1 MSVHI
6 PHTNQSTVSNFPQRQ
21 PIAINGF
28 CRVTKYRP
36 CRVCRKP
43 DWCGYTA
50 DEQTSICMRVS
61 NGSKGTSRNGGNIF
75 HHNRL
80 FLVANPRTNRK
91 QASPPIEIAPIKIRN
106 AVYEELIRR
115 SPAPKYYSQLI
126 DGPNGLLSRG
136 LSESATENYGGLP
149 RTQKERASLAH
160 TLNKFLKVRFPKY
173 AVRSTHAAMIGIP
186 GFWQDETGNV
196 QLFNPRDYNLPLLV
210 IPYRDDRGRIQACQL
225 RLHRNDLRTGEKKY
239 RWLACPFPFR
249 GASSGAP
256 IHFTFKPVDLPPGKT
271 VIITEGTL
279 KADVLVSLRPKA
291 RVIATSGVGCSHAE
305 IIEAVRDYNALI
317 AFDADYKTNPA
328 VARQLARLIAA
339 RERDV
344 VIHRLSTST
353 KILSWQRYNGIDEPV
368 LVNNSLETKTI
379 LQWMSTLEGKP
390 LLEVRGVWDQ
400 MGYTPTPSPSTTM
413 LSGPRWLRSPR
424 LRA

>member
-1 MSVHI
+1 MSVHNL
-6 PHTNQSTVSNFPQRQ
+6 HTSQYTVSNFPQRQ
-21 PIAINGF
+21 PIAVNGF
-28 CRVTKYRP
+28 CRITKYRP
-36 CRVCRKP
+36 CRVCGKP
-43 DWCGYTA
+43 DWCGYTT
-50 DEQTSICMRVS
+50 DEQTSICMRIS

-80 FLVANPRTNRK
+80 FLVASPRIARR
-91 QASPPIEIAPIKIRN
+91 QAPPPIEKAPIEVRN
-106 AVYEELIRR
+106 AVYQELIRR
-115 SPAPKYYSQLI
+115 SPAVKYYSQLI
-126 DGPNGLLSRG
+126 DGPGELLSRG
-136 LSESATENYGGLP
+136 LRETETKDYGALP
-149 RTQKERASLAH
+149 RTQKERAGLAH
-160 TLNKFLKVRFPKY
+160 TLNKFLKVRFPEY
-173 AVRSTHAAMIGIP
+173 AVRSTHAAIIGIP

-196 QLFNPRDYNLPLLV
+196 QLFNPRDYNIPLLV

-317 AFDADYKTNPA
+317 AFDVDYKTNPA

-339 RERDV
+339 REQDIAAHQLTTTTR
-344 VIHRLSTST
+344 IIT
-353 KILSWQRYNGIDEPV
+353 WQRCKGIDDAILAHVP
-368 LVNNSLETKTI
+368 LETMSI
-379 LQWMSTLEGKP
+379 LQWTLTFEGRP
-390 LLEVRGVWDQ
+390 LQDVRQVWEE
-400 MGYTPTPSPSTTM
+400 MGYTPSTA
-413 LSGPRWLRSPR
+413 S
-424 LRA
+424 

>member
-6 PHTNQSTVSNFPQRQ
+6 PDTNQCRIIKLPQRQ
-21 PIAINGF
+21 RIAINGF
-28 CRVTKYRP
+28 CRVTKYRR
-36 CRVCRKP
+36 CRVCGKP
-43 DWCGYTA
+43 DWCGYTT
-50 DEQTSICMRVS
+50 DEQTSICMRNS
-61 NGSKGTSRNGGNIF
+61 SGSKGTSRNGGNIF

-80 FLVANPRTNRK
+80 FLVANPRISRK
-91 QASPPIEIAPIKIRN
+91 QAPPPIEIAPIEIRN

-115 SPAPKYYSQLI
+115 SPALKYYSQLI
-126 DGPNGLLSRG
+126 DGPSGLLSRG
-136 LSESATENYGGLP
+136 LGETETENYGALP
-149 RTQKERASLAH
+149 RTQKERASLAL
-160 TLNKFLKVRFPKY
+160 TLNKFLKVRFPEY
-173 AVRSTHAAMIGIP
+173 AVRSTHAAIIGIP

-196 QLFNPRDYNLPLLV
+196 QLWNPRDYNMPLLV
-210 IPYRDDRGRIQACQL
+210 IPYRDDQGRIQACQL

-339 RERDV
+339 REQDIAARNL
-344 VIHRLSTST
+344 RTST
-353 KILSWQRYNGIDEPV
+353 RIVTWQTYKGIDDAV
-368 LVNNSLETKTI
+368 LAHVPLETMSI
-379 LQWMSTLEGKP
+379 LQWTLTFEGRP
-390 LLEVRGVWDQ
+390 LQDVRQVWKE
-400 MGYTPTPSPSTTM
+400 MGYTPSTA
-413 LSGPRWLRSPR
+413 S
-424 LRA
+424 